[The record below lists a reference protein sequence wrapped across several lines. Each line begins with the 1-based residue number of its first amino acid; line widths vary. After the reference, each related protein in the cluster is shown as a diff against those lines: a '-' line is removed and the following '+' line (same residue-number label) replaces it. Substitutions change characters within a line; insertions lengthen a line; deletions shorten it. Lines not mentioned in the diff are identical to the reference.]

1 MTRALDILE
10 DFLDL
15 RGLPCVRLDGAT
27 KTADR
32 ARLLAEFNAPGSAA
46 FCFLLSTRAGGLG
59 LNLQSA
65 DTVIMFDSDWNP
77 SMDLQARL
85 GGDTSMSAE
94 RRLSVTDGAAPAAFA
109 QPPPA

>member
-32 ARLLAEFNAPGSAA
+32 ARLLSEFNAPGSAA

-77 SMDLQARL
+77 SMDLQARRV
-85 GGDTSMSAE
+85 GCRAK
-94 RRLSVTDGAAPAAFA
+94 RRHGHHG
-109 QPPPA
+109 